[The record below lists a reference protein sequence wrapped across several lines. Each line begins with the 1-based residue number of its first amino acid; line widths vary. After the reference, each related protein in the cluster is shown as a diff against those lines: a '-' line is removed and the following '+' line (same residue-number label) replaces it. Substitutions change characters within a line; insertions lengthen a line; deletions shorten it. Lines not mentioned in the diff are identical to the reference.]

1 MVGVLYVL
9 YRLANRSLISRLDY
23 SGWLFHLIQVFW
35 LLDIHE
41 LQLSTRLD
49 YLEIEQ
55 DPNISHCSRIA
66 RSCAGLNP
74 EILFGLSLVLL
85 SSFSSRLGARIKD
98 RTERTRH
105 ITQPLTLSRVLFP
118 CPFQHQLKT
127 WSTLSVSGRCAL
139 RYIGLASHSSYCR
152 SRLFRLIIPLF
163 FQRYGSQ
170 MNLIYSIWS
179 HRLIYG
185 IALDPNICFSSRVA
199 RSLAHPNPDAVLG
212 I

>member
-1 MVGVLYVL
+1 VSVVGVLYVL
-9 YRLANRSLISRLDY
+9 YRLANRLLIPGLAH
-23 SGWLFHLIQVFW
+23 SGWLFHLFIAFW

-49 YLEIEQ
+49 YLEIES

-66 RSCAGLNP
+66 RLCAGLNP

-85 SSFSSRLGARIKD
+85 SSFSTRLGAKPKD

-105 ITQPLTLSRVLFP
+105 ITQPLTRTRVLFL

-139 RYIGLASHSSYCR
+139 RYL
-152 SRLFRLIIPLF
+152 RLYQIVCCI
-163 FQRYGSQ
+163 S
-170 MNLIYSIWS
+170 
-179 HRLIYG
+179 
-185 IALDPNICFSSRVA
+185 D
-199 RSLAHPNPDAVLG
+199 
-212 I
+212 